1 MKAASLALREYP
13 MLNAHVNAD
22 CTEITHRAAHNI
34 ALAMDTPAGL
44 LVPNVKNVQDMS
56 VMEIAAEL
64 NRLQELGSAG
74 RLSGEDLKDGTFTL
88 SNIGVVGGT
97 YATPILVVPQ
107 VVIGASRPPSGPD
120 PPGTPDSLPPGPG
133 RTPAGP
139 TLRRSRQRDSHHDYG
154 SQLERRPPCGRW
166 RHHGQVLKPVEVIS
180 RAPGAHGARPEVSV
194 ANLH

>member
-1 MKAASLALREYP
+1 MSRRPPAHLPLPSAHRPRRSRYMPFIMKAASLALREYP

-44 LVPNVKNVQDMS
+44 LVPNVKNVESKS

-64 NRLQELGSAG
+64 NRLQELGAAG

-97 YATPILVVPQ
+97 YASPILVVPQ
-107 VVIGASRPPSGPD
+107 VVIGVSSSPTSPRPATRASHASTRPSAHSDVCRASTPTTMWS
-120 PPGTPDSLPPGPG
+120 PPLSW
-133 RTPAGP
+133 
-139 TLRRSRQRDSHHDYG
+139 RR
-154 SQLERRPPCGRW
+154 
-166 RHHGQVLKPVEVIS
+166 
-180 RAPGAHGARPEVSV
+180 AGARTT
-194 ANLH
+194 AWWMG